1 MTDQPHQDTG
11 LSVNAA
17 EFMNAARAIPAQDA
31 ARATVLHWLQ
41 VVGYLLII
49 AVGLAIG
56 LTLAVLLMWNLTLL
70 LGSVAAAAAGIVIGA
85 GGLAGVVWHVLRG

>member
-1 MTDQPHQDTG
+1 MTPTDT
-11 LSVNAA
+11 
-17 EFMNAARAIPAQDA
+17 RPPATADESP

-41 VVGYLLII
+41 VVGYLLVI

-56 LTLAVLLMWNLTLL
+56 LPLAVLLMWNLTLL

-85 GGLAGVVWHVLRG
+85 GVLAGVVWHVLRG